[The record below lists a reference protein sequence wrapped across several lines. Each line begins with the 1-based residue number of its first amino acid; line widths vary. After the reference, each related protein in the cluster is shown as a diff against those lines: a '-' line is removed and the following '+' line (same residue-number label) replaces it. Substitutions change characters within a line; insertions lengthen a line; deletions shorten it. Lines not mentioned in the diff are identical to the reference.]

1 MYTFRKP
8 TYWNKLAL
16 FQKIKFY
23 GKILDKKYS
32 KFVDKIEAKKI
43 VKEIIKE
50 NDFECAKII
59 RILESP
65 NDINQEDISSNCLI
79 KASHGS
85 GWNIDM
91 ANERNINK
99 IKNKLNIWNKT
110 YSFTEKQYIDIK
122 PQFFI
127 EEKINDN
134 LIGITGK
141 AIVWMIRCIRGI
153 PISIGV
159 KYNNIQNI
167 YDTDFNLIGD
177 NKLPIIINK
186 PSNLERILEISRIL
200 SKDFEFVRMDFYLG
214 NDKIYFSEYTFT
226 PNNGMQTFPIEM
238 EMELGKL
245 WI

>member
-1 MYTFRKP
+1 
-8 TYWNKLAL
+8 
-16 FQKIKFY
+16 
-23 GKILDKKYS
+23 
-32 KFVDKIEAKKI
+32 
-43 VKEIIKE
+43 
-50 NDFECAKII
+50 
-59 RILESP
+59 
-65 NDINQEDISSNCLI
+65 
-79 KASHGS
+79 
-85 GWNIDM
+85 M

-110 YSFTEKQYIDIK
+110 YSFTEKQYIYIK